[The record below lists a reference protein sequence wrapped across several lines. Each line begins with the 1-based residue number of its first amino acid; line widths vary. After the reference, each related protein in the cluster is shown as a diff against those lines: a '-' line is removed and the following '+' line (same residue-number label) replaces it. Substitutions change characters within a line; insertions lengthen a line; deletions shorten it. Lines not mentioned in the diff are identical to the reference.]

1 MAVENIFEYA
11 TRNKLRFPYKG
22 SISVEDLWDLTPAS
36 LDSIYKV
43 LNKQVKQEREESL
56 LTVKQDTDTDLDVQ
70 IAIIKHIVTVK
81 LQEKEARVKAVE
93 IKQRRDELA
102 AIISEK
108 EAQALK
114 NLPVE
119 ELRKMMQNIC

>member
-43 LNKQVKQEREESL
+43 LNKQVKQEQEESL
-56 LTVKQDTDTDLDVQ
+56 LTVKQEMDSNLDVQ
-70 IAIIKHIVTVK
+70 IAIIKHIVSTK
-81 LQEKEARVKAVE
+81 LQEREAHMKAAAM
-93 IKQRRDELA
+93 KQRRDELA

-108 EAQALK
+108 ETQALK
-114 NLPVE
+114 NLPVD
-119 ELRKMMQNIC
+119 ELRKMMQEVI

>member
-1 MAVENIFEYA
+1 MTVENIFEYA

-43 LNKQVKQEREESL
+43 LNKQVKQEQEESL

-114 NLPVE
+114 SLPIE
-119 ELRKMMQNIC
+119 ELRKMMQDIC

>member
-22 SISVEDLWDLTPAS
+22 SISVEDLWDLTPSS

-43 LNKQVKQEREESL
+43 LNKQVKQEQEESL
-56 LTVKQDTDTDLDVQ
+56 LTVKQETDSNLDVQ
-70 IAIIKHIVTVK
+70 IAIIKYIVSTK
-81 LQEKEARVKAVE
+81 LQEKEAHMKAAAM
-93 IKQRRDELA
+93 KQRRDELA

-108 EAQALK
+108 ETQALK
-114 NLPVE
+114 DLPVD
-119 ELRKMMQNIC
+119 ELRKMLQEVI

>member
-1 MAVENIFEYA
+1 MAIENIFEYA

-43 LNKQVKQEREESL
+43 LNKQIKQEQEESL
-56 LTVKQDTDTDLDVQ
+56 LTVKQETDSNLDVQ
-70 IAIIKHIVTVK
+70 IAIIKYIVSTK
-81 LQEKEARVKAVE
+81 LQEREAHMKAAAM
-93 IKQRRDELA
+93 KQRRDELA

-108 EAQALK
+108 ETQALK
-114 NLPVE
+114 DLPVD
-119 ELRKMMQNIC
+119 ELRKMLQEVI

>member
-43 LNKQVKQEREESL
+43 LNKQVKQEQEESL

-114 NLPVE
+114 SLPIE
-119 ELRKMMQNIC
+119 ELRKMMQDIC

>member
-43 LNKQVKQEREESL
+43 LNKQVKQEQEESL
-56 LTVKQDTDTDLDVQ
+56 LTVKQNTDTDLDVQ

-114 NLPVE
+114 DLPIE
-119 ELRKMMQNIC
+119 ELRKMMQDIC

>member
-22 SISVEDLWDLTPAS
+22 SISVEDLWDLAPAS

-43 LNKQVKQEREESL
+43 LNKQVKQEQEESL

>member
-43 LNKQVKQEREESL
+43 LNKQVKQEQEESL
-56 LTVKQDTDTDLDVQ
+56 LTVKQETDTDLDVQ
-70 IAIIKHIVTVK
+70 IAIIKHIVSVK
-81 LQEKEARVKAVE
+81 LQEKETRLKAVE
-93 IKQRRDELA
+93 IKQRRDALA

-114 NLPVE
+114 DLPVE
-119 ELRKMMQNIC
+119 ELRKMMQTIG

>member
-43 LNKQVKQEREESL
+43 LNKQVKQEQEESL
-56 LTVKQDTDTDLDVQ
+56 LTVKQETDSNLDVQ
-70 IAIIKHIVTVK
+70 IAIIKYIVSMK
-81 LQEKEARVKAVE
+81 LQENANMKAAVM
-93 IKQRRDELA
+93 KQRRRDELA

-108 EAQALK
+108 ETQALK
-114 NLPVE
+114 DLPVD
-119 ELRKMMQNIC
+119 ELRKMLQEVI

>member
-43 LNKQVKQEREESL
+43 LNKQVKQEQEESL
-56 LTVKQDTDTDLDVQ
+56 LTVKQETDSNLDVQ
-70 IAIIKHIVTVK
+70 IAIIKYIVSTK
-81 LQEKEARVKAVE
+81 LQEKEAHTKAAAM
-93 IKQRRDELA
+93 KQRRDELA

-108 EAQALK
+108 ETQALK
-114 NLPVE
+114 DLPVD
-119 ELRKMMQNIC
+119 ELRKMLQEVI

>member
-43 LNKQVKQEREESL
+43 LNKQVKQEQEESL
-56 LTVKQDTDTDLDVQ
+56 LTVKQETDSNLDVQ
-70 IAIIKHIVTVK
+70 IAIIKYIVSTK
-81 LQEKEARVKAVE
+81 LQEKEAHMKAAAM
-93 IKQRRDELA
+93 KQRRDELA

-108 EAQALK
+108 ETQALK
-114 NLPVE
+114 DLPVD
-119 ELRKMMQNIC
+119 ELRKMLQEVI

>member
-43 LNKQVKQEREESL
+43 LNKQVKQEQEESL
-56 LTVKQDTDTDLDVQ
+56 LTVKQETDSNLDVQ
-70 IAIIKHIVTVK
+70 IAIIKYIVSTK
-81 LQEKEARVKAVE
+81 LQEKEAHTKAAAM
-93 IKQRRDELA
+93 KQRRDELA

-108 EAQALK
+108 ETQALK
-114 NLPVE
+114 DLPVG
-119 ELRKMMQNIC
+119 ELRKMLQEVI

>member
-1 MAVENIFEYA
+1 MSVENIFEYA

-43 LNKQVKQEREESL
+43 LNKQVKQEQEESL
-56 LTVKQDTDTDLDVQ
+56 LTVKQETDSNLDVQ
-70 IAIIKHIVTVK
+70 IAIIKYIVSTK
-81 LQEKEARVKAVE
+81 LQEKEAHTKAAAM
-93 IKQRRDELA
+93 KQRRDELA

-108 EAQALK
+108 ETQALK
-114 NLPVE
+114 DLPVD
-119 ELRKMMQNIC
+119 ELRKMLQEVI

>member
-11 TRNKLRFPYKG
+11 TRNKLRFPYQG
-22 SISVEDLWDLTPAS
+22 SISVEDLWDLTPTS

-43 LNKQVKQEREESL
+43 LNKQVKQEQEESL
-56 LTVKQDTDTDLDVQ
+56 LTVKQDTDTGLDVQ

>member
-11 TRNKLRFPYKG
+11 TRNKIRFPYKG

-43 LNKQVKQEREESL
+43 LNKQIKQEQEESL
-56 LTVKQDTDTDLDVQ
+56 LTVKQETDSNLDVQ
-70 IAIIKHIVTVK
+70 IAIIKYIVSTK
-81 LQEKEARVKAVE
+81 LREKEAHMKAAAM
-93 IKQRRDELA
+93 KQRRDELA

-108 EAQALK
+108 ETQALK
-114 NLPVE
+114 DLPVD
-119 ELRKMMQNIC
+119 ELRKMLQEVI

>member
-43 LNKQVKQEREESL
+43 LNKQVKQEQEESL

>member
-22 SISVEDLWDLTPAS
+22 SISVEDLWDLAPAS

-43 LNKQVKQEREESL
+43 LNKQVKQEQEESL
-56 LTVKQDTDTDLDVQ
+56 LTVKQETDSNLDVQ
-70 IAIIKHIVTVK
+70 IAIIKYIVSTK
-81 LQEKEARVKAVE
+81 LQEKEAHMKAAAM
-93 IKQRRDELA
+93 KQRRDELA

-108 EAQALK
+108 ETQALK
-114 NLPVE
+114 DLPVD
-119 ELRKMMQNIC
+119 ELRKMLQEVI

>member
-43 LNKQVKQEREESL
+43 LNKQVKQEQEESL
-56 LTVKQDTDTDLDVQ
+56 LTVKQEMDSNLDVQ
-70 IAIIKHIVTVK
+70 IAIIKHIVSTK
-81 LQEKEARVKAVE
+81 LQEREVHMKAAAM
-93 IKQRRDELA
+93 KQRRDELA

-108 EAQALK
+108 ETQALK
-114 NLPVE
+114 DLPVD
-119 ELRKMMQNIC
+119 ELRKMMQEVI

>member
-11 TRNKLRFPYKG
+11 TRNKIRFPYKG
-22 SISVEDLWDLTPAS
+22 SISVEDLWDLTPAN

-43 LNKQVKQEREESL
+43 LNKQVKQEQEESL

-114 NLPVE
+114 SLPIE
-119 ELRKMMQNIC
+119 ELRKMMQDIC

>member
-43 LNKQVKQEREESL
+43 LNKQVKQEQEESL
-56 LTVKQDTDTDLDVQ
+56 LTVKQETDSNLDVQ
-70 IAIIKHIVTVK
+70 IAIIKYIVSTK
-81 LQEKEARVKAVE
+81 LQEKETHMKAAAM
-93 IKQRRDELA
+93 KQRRDELA

-108 EAQALK
+108 ETQALK
-114 NLPVE
+114 DLPVD
-119 ELRKMMQNIC
+119 ELRKMLQEVI